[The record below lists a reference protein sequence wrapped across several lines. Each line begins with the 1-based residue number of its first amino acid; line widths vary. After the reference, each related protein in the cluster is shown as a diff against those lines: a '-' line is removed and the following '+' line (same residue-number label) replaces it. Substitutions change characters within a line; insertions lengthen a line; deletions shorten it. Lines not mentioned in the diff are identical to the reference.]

1 MDELFIK
8 AGITAFVISLLC
20 TPFLIIISRKQGF
33 YAFRDHR
40 SSHDHA
46 IPNTGGIILCFAI
59 LVPLIAYSSYPDQ
72 EDYSL
77 LLSAFAVLLITGI
90 IDDFN
95 PIPVFFKFLGQFVP
109 AIVIVLS
116 IGEHELAIPFVDN
129 MVDLPSFFNYL
140 FWIVFIVMSINAFNL
155 IDGIDGLAISLGI
168 VGGVFYFF
176 QFMIFGM
183 VNLCVFSLTLVG
195 GLAGLLFYNLSK
207 RHKIFIGDT
216 GSLLIGGL
224 LVFFGLRFIS
234 LPDGLSSGNS
244 FFLVLGTFFIP
255 FADMIR
261 VALLRMYNGAS
272 PFKADRQ
279 HIHHL
284 ILDACGGNHLLATGF
299 IVAAQVVILLSFQL
313 LSATNSLLYVFLVIF
328 SVGLYILGVYL
339 ARKYLSRKNSGV
351 SRFNSP
357 IEPT

>member
-1 MDELFIK
+1 MFDLFIK
-8 AGITAFVISLLC
+8 AGITAFIISIIC
-20 TPFLIIISRKQGF
+20 TPFLIRISRKRGF
-33 YAFRDHR
+33 YASKDHR
-40 SSHDHA
+40 SSHEDA

-59 LVPLIAYSSYPDQ
+59 LIPLIAYSSYPDQ

-95 PIPVFFKFLGQFVP
+95 PIPVVFKFLGQFIP

-116 IGEHELAIPFVDN
+116 IDEQDLAIPFIDTLVN
-129 MVDLPSFFNYL
+129 LPSFFNYL

-168 VGGVFYFF
+168 VGGLFYFF
-176 QFMIFGM
+176 QFLGFGL
-183 VNLCVFSLTLVG
+183 VNLHIFTISLVG
-195 GLAGLLFYNLSK
+195 GLTGLLFYNLSK

-224 LVFFGLRFIS
+224 LVFFGLKFIS
-234 LPDGLSSGNS
+234 LPDGLTSGNS

-261 VALLRMYNGAS
+261 VALVRMYNGSS

-284 ILDACGGNHLLATGF
+284 LLDACRGNHLLASGI
-299 IVAAQVVILLSFQL
+299 IVAAQVAILLLFQSISTADNLVYFL
-313 LSATNSLLYVFLVIF
+313 LTIF
-328 SVGLYILGVYL
+328 AVGLYMVAVYL
-339 ARKYLSRKNSGV
+339 SKKYLFRKTRIS
-351 SRFNSP
+351 FD
-357 IEPT
+357 